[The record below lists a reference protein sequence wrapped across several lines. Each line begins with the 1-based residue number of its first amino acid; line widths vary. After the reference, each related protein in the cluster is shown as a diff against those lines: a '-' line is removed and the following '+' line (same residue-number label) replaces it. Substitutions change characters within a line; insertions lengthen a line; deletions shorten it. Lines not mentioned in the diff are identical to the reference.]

1 MQLLYILSLINY
13 KYNAKTHVH
22 VHVCILTLERMDGSA
37 EMTAE
42 RAFIALVLMAT
53 ALSLS
58 TLRICVVQVNMY
70 SCSNDKNLTTKWR
83 FYKKCLCWGEDK
95 RGREEVRSTLHIVCK
110 GRIIE
115 SCLCL
120 FT

>member
-1 MQLLYILSLINY
+1 
-13 KYNAKTHVH
+13 
-22 VHVCILTLERMDGSA
+22 MDGSA

-70 SCSNDKNLTTKWR
+70 RCSNDKNLTTKWR
-83 FYKKCLCWGEDK
+83 FYKRSVYVGG
-95 RGREEVRSTLHIVCK
+95 RTREEER
-110 GRIIE
+110 R
-115 SCLCL
+115 
-120 FT
+120 